1 MTNREKI
8 IVGLMLLTVVYGVYT
23 VFFESK
29 GSGEP
34 VVAAM
39 NSTQELENLNAF
51 ITKVADASKASL
63 STEDQYIIERAETE
77 WKQDPLISANLTN
90 KPESEIEKSKEITK
104 VSIPDLKVSY
114 TGFMQ
119 MGDKMLAII
128 NGMEYSA
135 GDQLEQGDY
144 MVRSITPSQV
154 VIVSTRDSKQRFV
167 FPLEEQ

>member
-23 VFFESK
+23 VFFEGK
-29 GSGEP
+29 GSVEP
-34 VVAAM
+34 VAAM
-39 NSTQELENLNAF
+39 SSTQELENLNTF
-51 ITKVADASKASL
+51 IAKIIDATKASL
-63 STEDQYIIERAETE
+63 SEEDLYIIQRAETE
-77 WKQDPLISANLTN
+77 WKQDPLISVNLTN

-135 GDQLEQGDY
+135 GDPLEQGDY
-144 MVRSITPSQV
+144 VVRSITPSQV

>member
-29 GSGEP
+29 GSSEP
-34 VVAAM
+34 VAAM
-39 NSTQELENLNAF
+39 GSTQELENLNVF
-51 ITKVADASKASL
+51 ITKIGDAVKTSL

-77 WKQDPLISANLTN
+77 WKQDPLISVNLTN

-119 MGDKMLAII
+119 MGDKILAII

-144 MVRSITPSQV
+144 MVRSITPNQV
-154 VIVSTRDSKQRFV
+154 VIVSTRDSKRRFV

>member
-29 GSGEP
+29 GSVEP
-34 VVAAM
+34 VAIM
-39 NSTQELENLNAF
+39 GSSQELENLNAF

-63 STEDQYIIERAETE
+63 SGEDKYIIERAETE
-77 WKQDPLISANLTN
+77 WKQDPLISVNLTN
-90 KPESEIEKSKEITK
+90 KPQSEIEKSKEITK

-135 GDQLEQGDY
+135 GDPLAQGDY
-144 MVRSITPSQV
+144 VVRSITPSQV

>member
-23 VFFESK
+23 VFFEGK
-29 GSGEP
+29 GSVEP
-34 VVAAM
+34 IAAIG
-39 NSTQELENLNAF
+39 SAKELENLNSF
-51 ITKVADASKASL
+51 ITKIAEASKAGISE
-63 STEDQYIIERAETE
+63 EDKYIIERAETE
-77 WKQDPLISANLTN
+77 WKQDPLISVNLTN
-90 KPESEIEKSKEITK
+90 KPESEIQKSKEVIQ

-114 TGFMQ
+114 TGFMK
-119 MGDKMLAII
+119 MGDKTFAII
-128 NGMEYSA
+128 NGLEYTA
-135 GDQLEQGDY
+135 GDPLEQGDY